1 MKKFKLLSIL
11 ILIYFINSQFISI
24 LLITNSIL
32 DYEKNSLLNIRIR
45 VNDKFNASFEK
56 TFSIR
61 GRFAIH
67 AS

>member
-32 DYEKNSLLNIRIR
+32 NKNSKNKYL
-45 VNDKFNASFEK
+45 K
-56 TFSIR
+56 TK
-61 GRFAIH
+61 
-67 AS
+67 